1 MFTSPFFRRL
11 FIPYLILLWLGIGL
25 VGVFGAMRLRG
36 SYLANTRQAM
46 RNESRL
52 VADLALPL
60 LRSDDSAG
68 LSDLLKRLGASL
80 DRRITLIESNGNVIA
95 DNEVDIR
102 TMDNHADRPE
112 ILGAASLGDSDSVR
126 VSRSLHVSLLYYAHR
141 FQPAGGAV
149 YYVRLAEHLSRLD
162 ESLRLLYAALLT
174 TAALAMVGT
183 ALVSFYLAH
192 RHAAPLVELN
202 QFASALTQGDLTSR
216 ILRPR
221 KDEMGSLARSLNAMA
236 DSLSTLLSQAAKDKS
251 ELSAI
256 LESMS
261 EGVIAANLKQQVLL
275 VNDAAG
281 RLLGFEPHEAQGKN
295 LWEVIRDQQV
305 LQAVKKIETEG
316 GRITVTVGPVAGRK
330 LEVTVSVFPAAG
342 SADGLVIVAHDV
354 TESSRYQELRKE
366 FVANVSHE
374 LRTPLTVI
382 RGFVETLRDGAIKD
396 PVVGPQFLNTIQKHT
411 IQLSNLVNDLL
422 ELSSLESQPS
432 LPRLQSV
439 DLSSVVRKAADL
451 LSPAAASKSQQF
463 TVTAPN
469 QLPPV
474 IGNTDYLERA
484 VSNLIDNAIK
494 YTRENGRVRVVAKAE
509 NGHVIVEVADN
520 GLGIPQEDLARI
532 FERFYRV
539 DRSRSRE
546 MGGTGLGLSIVKH
559 VAQVHGGSIEVAS
572 TPGQGSVFRLKIP
585 IAVD

>member
-11 FIPYLILLWLGIGL
+11 FIPYLVLLWLGIGL
-25 VGVFGAMRLRG
+25 VGFFGAMRLRS

-52 VADLALPL
+52 VADLAVPFLV
-60 LRSDDSAG
+60 SGDSVG
-68 LSDLLKRLGASL
+68 ISELVKRLGTSL
-80 DRRITLIESNGNVIA
+80 ERRVTLIDAKGNVLA
-95 DNEVDIR
+95 DNEVDVR
-102 TMDNHADRPE
+102 TMDNHLERPE
-112 ILGAASLGDSDSVR
+112 IQGANSSGDSDTVR
-126 VSRSLHVSLLYYAHR
+126 LSHSLNINLLYYAHKV
-141 FQPAGGAV
+141 QLASGAV

-162 ESLRLLYAALLT
+162 DALRLLYAALLT

-202 QFASALTQGDLTSR
+202 QFATALTQGDLTSR
-216 ILRPR
+216 ILRPQ
-221 KDEMGSLARSLNAMA
+221 KDEMGSLATSLNAMA
-236 DSLSTLLSQAAKDKS
+236 DSLSTLLSQTAKDKS

-261 EGVIAANLKQQVLL
+261 EGVIAANLKQHVLI

-281 RLLGFEPHEAQGKN
+281 RLLGFEPHDAQGKN
-295 LWEVIRDQQV
+295 LWEVIRDQTV

-342 SADGLVIVAHDV
+342 TADGLVIVAHDV

-382 RGFVETLRDGAIKD
+382 RGFVETLKDGAIND
-396 PVVGPQFLNTIQKHT
+396 PVMGPQFLNTIQKHT
-411 IQLSNLVNDLL
+411 MQLSNLVNDLL

-432 LPRLQSV
+432 LPRLHSV
-439 DLSSVVRKAADL
+439 DLAAVVRKVADL
-451 LSPAAASKSQQF
+451 LAPAAASKGQQL
-463 TVTAPN
+463 TVTAPPR
-469 QLPPV
+469 LPPIV
-474 IGNTDYLERA
+474 GNVDYLERA
-484 VSNLIDNAIK
+484 ISNLIDNAIK
-494 YTRENGRVRVVAKAE
+494 YTRDNGKVRAVAKAE
-509 NGHVIVEVADN
+509 NGHIIFEVTDN
-520 GLGIPQEDLARI
+520 GLGIPPEDLARI

-559 VAQVHGGSIEVAS
+559 VAQVHGGSIEVS
-572 TPGQGSVFRLKIP
+572 SIPGQGSTFRLKIP
-585 IAVD
+585 TAAE